1 MTKKFIG
8 DYAEEDSSFK
18 KYDILSSPNDFN
30 LQTIYNLINSEVIE
44 IPGFQRNY
52 IWDLKRASKLIES
65 FIIGLPVPQVFL
77 YEKSKNK
84 FLVIDGQQRLMTIYY
99 FFNGRFPKMGR
110 RAELRKIFVE
120 NKKIPGNI
128 LSDDNYF
135 DDFKLS
141 LPKLPGQEK
150 NVLDTKNYD
159 SLLEEYKQAFNLRT
173 IRSIIIKQLH
183 PEDGDSSIYEIF
195 NRLNTGGVNLQ
206 PQEIRTSLYH
216 SNFYDALESMN
227 NLEQWRSVYGKK
239 VHPHMKDVEIILRG
253 FGFLINYS
261 KYKSSL
267 GRFLNEFSEDTMQYN
282 DKRVKYLNNIFIAF
296 LNKTK
301 KLKKDIFFSNK
312 RFNIL
317 VYEAVFYAACK
328 KAYESGKLEVLELT
342 NTKIDKIRSNEEF
355 IKASEKETGKKYNID
370 KRLNVALDIISN
382 G

>member
-1 MTKKFIG
+1 MNKKFIG
-8 DYAEEDSSFK
+8 DYSEEESSFK

-30 LQTIYNLINSEVIE
+30 MQTIYNLINSEVIE

-52 IWDLKRASKLIES
+52 IWDIKRASKLIES
-65 FIIGLPVPQVFL
+65 FIIGLPVPQIFL
-77 YEKSKNK
+77 YEKAKNK

-99 FFNGRFPKMGR
+99 FFNGRFPKMGK
-110 RAELRKIFVE
+110 RAELRKIFIE
-120 NKKIPGNI
+120 YKKIPKEF
-128 LSDDNYF
+128 LDNNEYF

-150 NVLDTKNYD
+150 NTLDTKNYS
-159 SLLEEYKQAFNLRT
+159 SLLEEHKQAFNLRT

-216 SNFYDALESMN
+216 SSFYDCLEKMN
-227 NLEQWRSVYGKK
+227 NLPQWRNVYGKR

-253 FGFLINYS
+253 FAFLVNYE

-267 GRFLNEFSEDTMQYN
+267 GRFLNEFSEDAMLYN
-282 DKRVKYLNNIFIAF
+282 DKKVKYLTNLFTSF
-296 LNKTK
+296 LDKTK
-301 KLKKDIFFSNK
+301 KLRQDIFFSNK

-328 KAYESGKLEVLELT
+328 KAYESDKLDVFELT
-342 NTKIDKIRSNEEF
+342 DDKINEIRSDKKF
-355 IKASEKETGKKYNID
+355 VGASESETGKKYNID
-370 KRLNVALDIISN
+370 KRLGVASKIISN
-382 G
+382 R